1 MKKISKQL
9 LQDVAKE
16 KDRVAAIKKMLN
28 AETKKLS
35 TIPQKNGKLLV
46 MEVVDVLGKDV
57 TLIYEENNKK
67 NIAVVVHHDGR

>member
-1 MKKISKQL
+1 MKKINKQL
-9 LQDVAKE
+9 LQDVSKE

-67 NIAVVVHHDGR
+67 NIAVVVHHDGE

>member
-1 MKKISKQL
+1 MKKINKQL
-9 LQDVAKE
+9 LQDVSKE

-57 TLIYEENNKK
+57 TLIYEENNKH
-67 NIAVVVHHDGR
+67 NLAVVVHHDGE